1 MNKALFG
8 MALALA
14 VGSAHGAY
22 PERPVRVVVGFSAGG
37 PTDVVARAFA
47 TYASQALGQTFI
59 VENKPGANTIL
70 AAEAV
75 AKAPADGYTLLMGA
89 TNHTMIPALYSNR
102 ISFDAQRSFTPI
114 CTVAVSP
121 TILVVSPALDVK
133 TLDAF
138 LTKVRAE
145 PGRITAA
152 TPGTGSSGHFATEQ
166 FLRLTQTSMNHIPY
180 KGAAQGTTDLMG
192 GQVDSSFATLGSV
205 LQQVTSGK
213 LTALAVAAPERLPEL
228 PAVPTF
234 SEAGVPGY
242 AADAWYG
249 VLAPA
254 GIPQDVRAKLEQVTR
269 DFTHAPATIKSLN
282 VMGMQP
288 RETCGEAFA
297 TQLGTEIETYR
308 KLANE
313 LNLKAD

>member
-1 MNKALFG
+1 MNKVWFG
-8 MALALA
+8 MALAVV

-47 TYASQALGQTFI
+47 SYASQALGQTFI

-121 TILVVSPALDVK
+121 TILVVSPALNVR

-138 LTKVRAE
+138 LTKARAD
-145 PGRITAA
+145 PGRITTA

-180 KGAAQGTTDLMG
+180 KGAAQAITDLMG

-228 PAVPTF
+228 PEVPTF
-234 SEAGVPGY
+234 AEAGVQGY

-254 GIPQDVRAKLEQVTR
+254 GVPQDVRTRLEQVTR
-269 DFTHAPATIKSLN
+269 DFTRDPATVNSLK
-282 VMGMQP
+282 VMGMQA
-288 RETCGEAFA
+288 RETCGDAFS
-297 TQLGTEIETYR
+297 TQLSSEIETYR